1 MTTAI
6 DLLQV
11 NRPMTIEAAGSDIW
25 STADSFGY
33 VWSSLGNNNVRFVSR
48 VVSLSAA
55 NLFAKAGLMI
65 RDGLDPS
72 APSVILDAK
81 PDGSIEFMA
90 RLCASCETTFLGTG
104 QITFPAYLVLT
115 RSGSTITAGISQTD
129 ASHATT
135 VGSVEMPSMPNAT
148 VGYAVTSHDAG
159 HAATAVFDTPPVQ

>member
-1 MTTAI
+1 
-6 DLLQV
+6 
-11 NRPMTIEAAGSDIW
+11 
-25 STADSFGY
+25 
-33 VWSSLGNNNVRFVSR
+33 

-55 NLFAKAGLMI
+55 NSFAKAGLMI